1 MTVNDENRT
10 PTPVKRSSKSSSSA
24 TTPKTSSTPRV
35 RMQTTLTSFFGTPK
49 EKSPATPAPTA
60 TSTTTTANAA
70 EKKSTNTL
78 QQKGS
83 VTPSTRSSANTTTT
97 TTTATT
103 PHHHHHNNAAS
114 PFDSPA
120 VRKSLGLHSH
130 IGRIRQPDFTPK
142 ADTPK
147 ARIHEDD
154 ANNDEA
160 KDDEDDDVI
169 GTPSSRR
176 RLRKR
181 RAGFYREDDN
191 DDDDDDDE
199 KDRGKKVTPKRR
211 KVTLSDD
218 DDDDEDGAWKPDD
231 AQLVDHDNDDDDD
244 DVDDDVDIDDDAM
257 DEDEPEPEDAY
268 DTDEIISTPRSR
280 KGRGATAAARSTQIP
295 KTPRT
300 PKQQSTTAGTTPTSS
315 NNLARF
321 ALSPRTPTQ
330 MSSPFTTT
338 TTTTKA
344 TSRTSSPTPPTPSRT
359 AQFKEKNEQRYA
371 WLLNPSDADG
381 RPPTDPSYDPRTL
394 FIPSHAW
401 RTFTPFEKQ
410 FWEIK
415 SKHWDTVVFFKKGKF
430 YELYEKDADIGH
442 QQFDLKLTDRVNMRM
457 VGVPE
462 SSFEHWAAQFIA
474 KGYKV
479 ARVDQAET
487 AVGKA
492 MREREAKEAGKK
504 KGEDKIIRRE
514 LTCVLTAG
522 TLVDTGLLTTDM
534 ATYCMALVERSFSA
548 SDAVVSTGA
557 PIGSVPVFGVAF
569 VDTSTSQFH
578 ISSFIDDPSLT
589 KLETLLLQI
598 SPKEVILEKGK
609 LSPLALKML
618 KAVARDVQITQL
630 VAEREFW
637 NGETLCDEI
646 VASQYFGADNTDR
659 STWPAALATTAT
671 TATTAAADGAVSDA
685 DRPAI
690 TTAAAAMDALGGL
703 VSYLRTL
710 NLDLPTLACKS
721 IQHYDP
727 AHSTTLCLDAQSLLN
742 LEIFQNAYD
751 GSEEGTVFKLLSRG
765 VVTPMGRRMM
775 RRWVCHPLRDMS
787 RIQDR
792 LDAQAVLWDLRGECA
807 RVRKVLG
814 AVGDVER
821 GISRVKSGGGVR
833 VKEFVGVLEGFRVV
847 DEVFVGMESVLKGA
861 GESERLAFLVK
872 DGVGETLR
880 GVLKWFEEAFDNEVA
895 KRTGSIELRRG
906 YDAYLDST
914 VDEMTRIENELEG
927 LRQEYEQLLKCKTKY
942 KDMGKELFTIEVPKN
957 AVSRVPKSWKIRSQT
972 AQCCRYWSEE
982 VEGLVNEYVEARERK
997 EGALREVKERLCKR
1011 FGEGWEA
1018 WRRVV
1023 ERVGEIDC
1031 LMALVEWR
1039 RMWGDN
1045 DVCRPVFVKADKP
1058 TLVCKGVRH
1067 PCVSVRETGFV
1078 TNDVVLGT
1086 AAAAPGSK
1094 STSSLATA
1102 SESGDTAKE
1111 EKEARILLLTGPN
1124 MGGKSTL
1131 LRSTS
1136 LAILL
1141 AHLGTWTPCTSYT
1154 STLFDRIFTRLGAS
1168 DSMHTNQST
1177 FHMELSET
1185 ATILREATQW
1195 SWCIVDELGRG
1206 TSTWDGTAIAGAVLE
1221 ELGRRGCLGVFATHY
1236 RGLVLGHHQHHQH
1249 QHQEP
1254 TRMVVD
1260 QSAGRGQTG
1269 IVCGYMSYLT
1279 GSTTEDPTQHH
1290 TTGGDTDNNDDD
1302 DATQSNKRA
1311 KPKERNV
1318 TFLYTLVPGISPA
1331 SFGMNVACMAGVPL
1345 AVVESAERAAG
1356 RMENGDWS
1364 VKTNKVGGKS
1374 MVVRGWLEEGVGR
1387 VWKRVVGA
1395 AKRG

>member
-1 MTVNDENRT
+1 M
-10 PTPVKRSSKSSSSA
+10 
-24 TTPKTSSTPRV
+24 
-35 RMQTTLTSFFGTPK
+35 
-49 EKSPATPAPTA
+49 
-60 TSTTTTANAA
+60 
-70 EKKSTNTL
+70 
-78 QQKGS
+78 
-83 VTPSTRSSANTTTT
+83 
-97 TTTATT
+97 
-103 PHHHHHNNAAS
+103 
-114 PFDSPA
+114 
-120 VRKSLGLHSH
+120 
-130 IGRIRQPDFTPK
+130 
-142 ADTPK
+142 
-147 ARIHEDD
+147 
-154 ANNDEA
+154 
-160 KDDEDDDVI
+160 
-169 GTPSSRR
+169 
-176 RLRKR
+176 
-181 RAGFYREDDN
+181 
-191 DDDDDDDE
+191 
-199 KDRGKKVTPKRR
+199 
-211 KVTLSDD
+211 
-218 DDDDEDGAWKPDD
+218 
-231 AQLVDHDNDDDDD
+231 
-244 DVDDDVDIDDDAM
+244 
-257 DEDEPEPEDAY
+257 
-268 DTDEIISTPRSR
+268 
-280 KGRGATAAARSTQIP
+280 
-295 KTPRT
+295 
-300 PKQQSTTAGTTPTSS
+300 
-315 NNLARF
+315 
-321 ALSPRTPTQ
+321 
-330 MSSPFTTT
+330 
-338 TTTTKA
+338 
-344 TSRTSSPTPPTPSRT
+344 SRTSSPTPPTPSRT
-359 AQFKEKNEQRYA
+359 AQFKEKNELRYA

-534 ATYCMALVERSFSA
+534 ATYCMALVERSFFA
-548 SDAVVSTGA
+548 SDTRVSATA

-598 SPKEVILEKGK
+598 SPKEIILEKGK
-609 LSPLALKML
+609 LSPLAMKML
-618 KAVARDVQITQL
+618 KAVVRDVQITQL
-630 VAEREFW
+630 VAGREFW
-637 NGETLCDEI
+637 NCDTLCDEI
-646 VASQYFGADNTDR
+646 VASQYFGADSADR
-659 STWPAALATTAT
+659 STWPPALATTAT
-671 TATTAAADGAVSDA
+671 TATAT
-685 DRPAI
+685 
-690 TTAAAAMDALGGL
+690 AMDALGGL

-710 NLDLPTLACKS
+710 NLDVQTLACKS

-727 AHSTTLCLDAQSLLN
+727 AHSTTLCLDAQTLLN

-751 GSEEGTVFKLLSRG
+751 GSDEGTVFKLLSRG
-765 VVTPMGRRMM
+765 IVTPMGRRMM
-775 RRWVCHPLRDMS
+775 RRWVCHPLRDLS
-787 RIQDR
+787 RIQER
-792 LDAQAVLWDLRGECA
+792 LDAQAVLWELRGECA

-814 AVGDVER
+814 TVGDVER
-821 GISRVKSGGGVR
+821 GISRVKSGSGVR

-847 DEVFVGMESVLKGA
+847 DEVFVGMEHVLKGTPI
-861 GESERLAFLVK
+861 GGQSERLAVLVK

-880 GVLKWFEEAFDNEVA
+880 GMLKWFEEAFDNEVA
-895 KRTGSIELRRG
+895 KRTGNIELRRG

-927 LRQEYEQLLKCKTKY
+927 LRQEYEQVLKCKIKY
-942 KDMGKELFTIEVPKN
+942 KDMGKELFTIEVPKS

-1023 ERVGEIDC
+1023 ERVGEVDC

-1086 AAAAPGSK
+1086 AAAAGV
-1094 STSSLATA
+1094 STPSS
-1102 SESGDTAKE
+1102 SE

-1185 ATILREATQW
+1185 ATILREATLW

-1236 RGLVLGHHQHHQH
+1236 RGLQH
-1249 QHQEP
+1249 
-1254 TRMVVD
+1254 T
-1260 QSAGRGQTG
+1260 SATG
-1269 IVCGYMSYLT
+1269 
-1279 GSTTEDPTQHH
+1279 DA
-1290 TTGGDTDNNDDD
+1290 D
-1302 DATQSNKRA
+1302 DATRSDKRA
-1311 KPKERNV
+1311 KKTEERNV

-1345 AVVESAERAAG
+1345 SVVESAERAAG

-1364 VKTNKVGGKS
+1364 VTVSKVPGKS
-1374 MVVRGWLEEGVGR
+1374 MVLRSWVEEGVGR
-1387 VWKRVVGA
+1387 VWKRVVEGGT